1 MPPGYAM
8 KQTIDDVPL
17 FTLSKKKGFKEKNYW
32 TGTEKKPWHV
42 NGLMDTFDR

>member
-8 KQTIDDVPL
+8 KQTIDDIHL

-32 TGTEKKPWHV
+32 TGTEKNAV